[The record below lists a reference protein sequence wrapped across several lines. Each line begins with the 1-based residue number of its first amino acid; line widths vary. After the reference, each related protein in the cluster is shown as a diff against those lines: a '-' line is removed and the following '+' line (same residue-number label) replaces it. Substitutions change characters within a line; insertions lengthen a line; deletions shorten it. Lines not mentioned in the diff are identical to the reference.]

1 MLNHDSKNLPAIV
14 AFAVT
19 IFLTGCGEPTEIAG
33 VYVLEEQV
41 GQASDR
47 IVCDFRSDGTAS
59 WKLVTHKGDED
70 DSFNTTV
77 YSSRGDWHVESG
89 KVKYKAPSTSIQ
101 VGEQEPVVINTPQ
114 ELTFTIEP
122 NGDLVRE
129 SLQQER
135 LIQQNK

>member
-1 MLNHDSKNLPAIV
+1 M
-14 AFAVT
+14 
-19 IFLTGCGEPTEIAG
+19 
-33 VYVLEEQV
+33 
-41 GQASDR
+41 
-47 IVCDFRSDGTAS
+47 VCDFRSDGTAS

-70 DSFNTTV
+70 DFFNTTV
-77 YSSRGDWHVESG
+77 YSSRGDWGVVSD
-89 KVKYKAPSTSIQ
+89 KVQYKAPNSSLE
-101 VGEQEPVVINTPQ
+101 VGDQEPLVINIPH

>member
-1 MLNHDSKNLPAIV
+1 MLNHDSKDLAVIGAFV
-14 AFAVT
+14 AMVLLA
-19 IFLTGCGEPTEIAG
+19 GCGKPVEIAG

-41 GQASDR
+41 GEASER
-47 IVCDFRSDGTAS
+47 MVCDFRSDGTAS

-70 DSFNTTV
+70 DFFNTTV
-77 YSSRGDWHVESG
+77 YSSRGDWGVVSD
-89 KVKYKAPSTSIQ
+89 KVQYKAPNSSLE
-101 VGEQEPVVINTPQ
+101 VGDQEPLVINIPH